1 MDHRQVVQDFLVSRR
16 AQLTPERAGLP
27 AYGGTRRVPGLRR
40 EEVALLAGLSVDYYG
55 RLERGNLSGAS
66 ESVLEAVAR
75 ALQLD
80 DVERQHLF
88 DLARSSSG
96 TARPA
101 RRRKAAAS
109 PRPAITTIL
118 AGLTGIP
125 AYVRTSRME
134 ILAANQLC
142 RALYGG
148 VLDEDRLPVNL
159 ARYLFL
165 DPHSRGFFLDWDQVA
180 DDFTGALRAQAG
192 RDPRDKALSDLIG
205 ELSTRSDEF
214 VARWARQNVR
224 LHQTARKRLHNHVV
238 GDIELTGNA
247 LELPGDDLTLIVYTA
262 DVGSTAEDQL
272 RLLAGWTATHSA
284 PNPSLTNPTGSTHLS
299 PGSD

>member
-16 AQLTPERAGLP
+16 AKLTPERASLP

-66 ESVLEAVAR
+66 ESVLDAVAR

-88 DLARSSSG
+88 DLARSTG
-96 TARPA
+96 GAAARP
-101 RRRKAAAS
+101 RRRKTVS
-109 PRPAITTIL
+109 GPPPAVTAIL
-118 AGLTGIP
+118 AGMTGIP

-134 ILAANQLC
+134 IVAANQLC

-165 DPHSRGFFLDWDQVA
+165 DPHSRGFFLDWDRVA
-180 DDFTGALRAQAG
+180 DDFTGALRAQVG

-214 VARWARQNVR
+214 VSRWARQNVR
-224 LHQTARKRLHNHVV
+224 QHQTARKRLHNRVV
-238 GDIELTGNA
+238 GDIELTGSA
-247 LELPGDDLTLIVYTA
+247 LELPGEDLTLIAYTA
-262 DVGSTAEDQL
+262 GVGSAAEDQL
-272 RLLAGWTATHSA
+272 RLLAGWTA
-284 PNPSLTNPTGSTHLS
+284 PQPSTLR
-299 PGSD
+299 

>member
-1 MDHRQVVQDFLVSRR
+1 M
-16 AQLTPERAGLP
+16 
-27 AYGGTRRVPGLRR
+27 
-40 EEVALLAGLSVDYYG
+40 LAGLSVDYYA

-80 DVERQHLF
+80 DAERQHLF
-88 DLARSSSG
+88 DLARHTKS
-96 TARPA
+96 TASRQP
-101 RRRKAAAS
+101 RRAKPSAM
-109 PRPAITTIL
+109 PRPAITAIL
-118 AGLTGIP
+118 AGMTIP

-134 ILAANQLC
+134 IIAANELC

-148 VLDEDRLPVNL
+148 VLDEDRLPLNL

-165 DPHSRGFFLDWDQVA
+165 DPHSRGFFLDWDHVA
-180 DDFTGALRAQAG
+180 DDQVGALRAQAG

-224 LHQTARKRLHNHVV
+224 LHRTARKRLHNRVV

-247 LELPGDDLTLIVYTA
+247 LELLGDELTLIAYTA
-262 DVGSTAEDQL
+262 DPGSQAEDQL
-272 RLLAGWTATHSA
+272 QLLATWTATQHTLTDPA
-284 PNPSLTNPTGSTHLS
+284 PTH
-299 PGSD
+299 D